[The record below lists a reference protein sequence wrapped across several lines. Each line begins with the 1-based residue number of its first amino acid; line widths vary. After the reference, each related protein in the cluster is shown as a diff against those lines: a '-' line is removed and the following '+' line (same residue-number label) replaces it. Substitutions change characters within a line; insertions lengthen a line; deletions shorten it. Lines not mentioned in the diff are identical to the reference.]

1 MKEQLSIMRL
11 RAGAFAFFLFF
22 CMLCALGLV
31 ACGGSSPPNTTHA
44 GGNNQT
50 VTNNSA
56 SAANATATVE
66 NKNHTSLAQL
76 IGQPAAKLTRG
87 VNFQVTGHV
96 QNRDKVQHD
105 IFLEATLKDA
115 NGRIVGIARGL
126 ADNVQGGQMA
136 TYTLQG
142 FLKQPTWAAISV
154 SITKV
159 SENVDGQGSD

>member
-1 MKEQLSIMRL
+1 MKEQLSIRRS
-11 RAGAFAFFLFF
+11 RAGVFPFFLVF
-22 CMLCALGLV
+22 CVLCAIGLV
-31 ACGGSSPPNTTHA
+31 ACGGSSSPNTTNA
-44 GGNNQT
+44 GDNNQT
-50 VTNNSA
+50 VTSNSA
-56 SAANATATVE
+56 SAANATATAE

-76 IGQPAAKLTRG
+76 IGQPAAKLTQG
-87 VNFQVTGHV
+87 VSFQVTGHV
-96 QNRDKVQHD
+96 QNRDTVQHD

-126 ADNVQGGQMA
+126 ADNVQGGHVA

-142 FLKQPTWAAISV
+142 FLKEPTWATISV